1 MEAWDT
7 SIVIFSE
14 AELMVRTDI
23 SVCIVKY
30 SQADTTKV
38 ILREIVVYF

>member
-1 MEAWDT
+1 MEAQDT

-23 SVCIVKY
+23 SVYTVKY
-30 SQADTTKV
+30 GQVDTTKV
-38 ILREIVVYF
+38 ILQEIVVYF